1 VPVIGQRFPE
11 VCAAAADD
19 SPMVNPVSANT
30 IADYSSQL
38 AKTATSAPPPK
49 TQSADVQDTVKL
61 ASTFDVDHDGDSK

>member
-1 VPVIGQRFPE
+1 VIGQRSPE

-19 SPMVNPVSANT
+19 SPMVNPVNANT
-30 IADYSSQL
+30 TADYSSQL
-38 AKTATSAPPPK
+38 TRTAAPAPQPK